1 MPQQSEV
8 MKHLTWG
15 MTAMRVSVALAL
27 IVLLTMCTLPA
38 SAGTPTIEVTVRR
51 GDIRS
56 GPGATHELMGEVRQ
70 GEKYAA
76 LEKRG
81 EWYRIRLVDGR
92 EGWLHEKLVSAA
104 GSGEAGQPRAAAA
117 APSIGIGNFYGSSWA
132 VVVGINDYRT
142 WPPLNY
148 AVNDARSVR
157 SRLLDLGFEPGKIF
171 ELYNRD
177 ATKEN
182 ILRIVADEL
191 PRKTGAH
198 DRVLFFFA
206 GHGQTEELPGG
217 IKRGF
222 LIPVDGD
229 LDNLY
234 AKSIPMNVVAD
245 ISQRIPAKHILFL
258 MDACYSG
265 LAFARSSP
273 PSSQT
278 PGYLEKIT
286 GARARQII
294 TAGGAGEQVIEQ
306 EGHGLFTRHLIE
318 ALDRRGD
325 RNGDGVLTAFEL
337 GNYLRSKV
345 STESANRQTPV
356 FGTLDGEGEFVF
368 LVPQRKDGT
377 TAGEPR
383 VEAPGVRPRLGEEL
397 SPRRPEGEA
406 VATGSRPASIQ
417 YHLLVTHLDF
427 GTFASYLEKPP
438 AGASGEEVMPRLEG
452 RLDRLEFPSAAV
464 IPGRDIQL
472 LSDAGYGSSSPSR
485 MAVVPMSAGK
495 SWTTLVWEGQPG
507 ARVAF
512 VMKSDMQAWP
522 EVRAVAANPEG
533 VLRRL
538 SIGGPSLFGGGSRQV
553 PEASYDLLVNMVNR
567 GSFTGWVAQHAR
579 ALNGMSIVVGRGR
592 GGVLSAD
599 RVYAMIT
606 LPPEPRTFKLVIG
619 WEQPDRLRDRFPPR
633 R

>member
-1 MPQQSEV
+1 
-8 MKHLTWG
+8 
-15 MTAMRVSVALAL
+15 MRVRLAL
-27 IVLLTMCTLPA
+27 GLVLFMGLRFLPVVAATPIVEVAA
-38 SAGTPTIEVTVRR
+38 SR

-56 GPGATHELMGEVRQ
+56 GPSAAYEIMSEVRQ

-92 EGWLHEKLVSAA
+92 EGWIHEKLVTLAR
-104 GSGEAGQPRAAAA
+104 SGEASQPRAAASG
-117 APSIGIGNFYGSSWA
+117 PSIGTGNFYSSSWA

-148 AVNDARSVR
+148 AVNDARSMR
-157 SRLLDLGFEPGKIF
+157 SKLLDLGFESGKIF

-191 PRKTGAH
+191 PRKTGPN

-206 GHGQTEELPGG
+206 GHGQTEELQGG

-273 PSSQT
+273 LSSQT

-286 GARARQII
+286 SARARQII
-294 TAGGAGEQVIEQ
+294 TAGGAGEQVFEQ
-306 EGHGLFTRHLIE
+306 EGHGLFTKRLLE
-318 ALDRRGD
+318 AFDRGAD
-325 RNGDGVLTAFEL
+325 VNSDGALTAFEL

-345 STESANRQTPV
+345 SAESANRQTPV
-356 FGTLDGEGEFVF
+356 FGTLEGEGEFVF
-368 LVPQRKDGT
+368 LVPQRKEET
-377 TAGEPR
+377 TIGEPR
-383 VEAPGVRPRLGEEL
+383 VEAPRVRPRTGEEL
-397 SPRRPEGEA
+397 SPRPEEVKAAKA
-406 VATGSRPASIQ
+406 VSQPASIQ
-417 YHLLVTHLDF
+417 YHLLVTHIDF
-427 GTFASYLEKPP
+427 GTFVNYLDKAP
-438 AGASGEEVMPRLEG
+438 AGASGEEIMPRLEG

-464 IPGRDIQL
+464 IPGRDLQL
-472 LSDAGYGSSSPSR
+472 LTDAGYGSSTPSR
-485 MAVVPMSAGK
+485 IAMVPMSKGQ
-495 SWTTLVWEGQPG
+495 SWTTLVWEGNPG
-507 ARVAF
+507 DRVAF
-512 VMKSDMQAWP
+512 VMKSEMQAWP
-522 EVRAVAANPEG
+522 EVRALAANPEG
-533 VLRRL
+533 VLKRL
-538 SIGGPSLFGGGSRQV
+538 SIGGPSLFGGGSQQV
-553 PEASYDLLVNMVNR
+553 PEASYDFLLNSVDR
-567 GSFTGWVAQHAR
+567 GLFTGWVAQHAKV
-579 ALNGMSIVVGRGR
+579 LNGMSIVVGRGR
-592 GGVLSAD
+592 SGVVSAD
-599 RVYAMIT
+599 RVYAMVT

>member
-1 MPQQSEV
+1 
-8 MKHLTWG
+8 
-15 MTAMRVSVALAL
+15 MRVCLAL
-27 IVLLTMCTLPA
+27 GLVLLMVVRLLPVAAATPIVEVAA
-38 SAGTPTIEVTVRR
+38 SR

-56 GPGATHELMGEVRQ
+56 GPGATHEIMGEVRQ

-76 LEKRG
+76 LERRG

-92 EGWLHEKLVSAA
+92 EGWIHEKLVAVA
-104 GSGEAGQPRAAAA
+104 RSGEASEPRAAASGA
-117 APSIGIGNFYGSSWA
+117 SIGTGNFYSSSWA

-148 AVNDARSVR
+148 AVNDAKSVR
-157 SRLLDLGFEPGKIF
+157 SKLLGLGFESGNIF
-171 ELYNRD
+171 ELYNRE

-191 PRKTGAH
+191 PRKTGLN

-206 GHGQTEELPGG
+206 GHGQTEELQGG

-273 PSSQT
+273 LSSQT

-286 GARARQII
+286 SARARQII
-294 TAGGAGEQVIEQ
+294 TAGGAGEQVFEQ
-306 EGHGLFTRHLIE
+306 EGHGLFTKRLLE
-318 ALDRRGD
+318 GFDRGAD
-325 RNGDGVLTAFEL
+325 LNSDGLLTALEL

-345 STESANRQTPV
+345 SAESANRQTPV
-356 FGTLDGEGEFVF
+356 FGTLEGEGEFVF
-368 LVPQRKDGT
+368 LMPQRKEGT

-383 VEAPGVRPRLGEEL
+383 VEAPRVRPRTGEEP
-397 SPRRPEGEA
+397 SPRPQEVKAAEA
-406 VATGSRPASIQ
+406 VSQPASIQ
-417 YHLLVTHLDF
+417 YHLLVTHIDF
-427 GTFASYLEKPP
+427 GTFVNYLDKAP

-464 IPGRDIQL
+464 IPGRDLQL
-472 LSDAGYGSSSPSR
+472 LTDAGYGSSTPSR
-485 MAVVPMSAGK
+485 IAVVPMGKEK
-495 SWTTLVWEGQPG
+495 SWTTLVWEGKPG
-507 ARVAF
+507 ERVAF
-512 VMKSDMQAWP
+512 VMKSEMQAWP
-522 EVRAVAANPEG
+522 EVRAIAANPEG
-533 VLRRL
+533 VLKRL
-538 SIGGPSLFGGGSRQV
+538 SIGGPSLFGGGSQQV
-553 PEASYDLLVNMVNR
+553 PEASYDFLLNTVDR
-567 GSFTGWVAQHAR
+567 GLFTGWVAQHAKV
-579 ALNGMSIVVGRGR
+579 LNGMSIVVGRGR
-592 GGVLSAD
+592 SGVVSAD
-599 RVYAMIT
+599 RVYAMMM

-619 WEQPDRLRDRFPPR
+619 WEQPDRLRERFPPR

>member
-1 MPQQSEV
+1 
-8 MKHLTWG
+8 
-15 MTAMRVSVALAL
+15 MRVSLAL
-27 IVLLTMCTLPA
+27 GLVLLMAIHLLPVEAATSIVEVAA
-38 SAGTPTIEVTVRR
+38 SR

-56 GPGATHELMGEVRQ
+56 GPSAAHEIMGEIRQ

-92 EGWLHEKLVSAA
+92 EGWIHEKLVTVAR
-104 GSGEAGQPRAAAA
+104 SGDASQPRAAASGPA
-117 APSIGIGNFYGSSWA
+117 IGTGNFYSSSWA
-132 VVVGINDYRT
+132 VVVGINDYQT

-157 SRLLDLGFEPGKIF
+157 SKLLDLGFESGKIF
-171 ELYNRD
+171 ELYNRE

-182 ILRIVADEL
+182 ILRVVADEL
-191 PRKTGAH
+191 PRETGPN
-198 DRVLFFFA
+198 DRVLLFFA

-229 LDNLY
+229 LNNLY

-273 PSSQT
+273 MSSQT

-286 GARARQII
+286 SARARQII
-294 TAGGAGEQVIEQ
+294 TAGGAGEQVVER
-306 EGHGLFTRHLIE
+306 EGHGLFTKRLLE
-318 ALDRRGD
+318 AFDGGADL
-325 RNGDGVLTAFEL
+325 NSDGVLTALEL

-345 STESANRQTPV
+345 SAESANRQTPV
-356 FGTLDGEGEFVF
+356 FGTLEGEGEFVF
-368 LVPQRKDGT
+368 LMPQRKEGT

-383 VEAPGVRPRLGEEL
+383 VEAPRVRPRTGEEP
-397 SPRRPEGEA
+397 SPRPQEVKAAE
-406 VATGSRPASIQ
+406 VVSQPASIQ
-417 YHLLVTHLDF
+417 YHLLVTHIDF
-427 GTFASYLEKPP
+427 GTFVNYLDKAP

-464 IPGRDIQL
+464 IPGRDLQL
-472 LSDAGYGSSSPSR
+472 LTDAGYGSSTPSR
-485 MAVVPMSAGK
+485 IAVVPMGKGK
-495 SWTTLVWEGQPG
+495 SWTTLVWEGKPG
-507 ARVAF
+507 ERVAF
-512 VMKSDMQAWP
+512 VMKSEMQAWP
-522 EVRAVAANPEG
+522 EVRAIAANPEG
-533 VLRRL
+533 VLKRL
-538 SIGGPSLFGGGSRQV
+538 SIGGPSLFGGGSQQV
-553 PEASYDLLVNMVNR
+553 PEASYDFLLNTVDR
-567 GSFTGWVAQHAR
+567 GLFTGWVAQHAKV
-579 ALNGMSIVVGRGR
+579 LNGMSIVVGRGR
-592 GGVLSAD
+592 SGVVSAD
-599 RVYAMIT
+599 RVYAMMT

-619 WEQPDRLRDRFPPR
+619 WEQPARFRDRFPPR

>member
-1 MPQQSEV
+1 V
-8 MKHLTWG
+8 
-15 MTAMRVSVALAL
+15 RISVQLGL
-27 IVLLTMCTLPA
+27 ILFIATQLL
-38 SAGTPTIEVTVRR
+38 SAAATTQIVEVTASR

-56 GPGATHELMGEVRQ
+56 GPSAAYDIAGEVRQ
-70 GEKYAA
+70 GEKYPI

-81 EWYRIRLVDGR
+81 EWDRIRLVDGR
-92 EGWLHEKLVSAA
+92 DGYIHEKLVTVARSGGTSQARTA
-104 GSGEAGQPRAAAA
+104 GSG
-117 APSIGIGNFYGSSWA
+117 PSSRTGSLYSSSWA
-132 VVVGINDYRT
+132 VVVGINDYQV
-142 WPPLNY
+142 WPTLNY

-157 SRLLDLGFEPGKIF
+157 SKLLDLGFDSAKIF

-191 PRKTGAH
+191 PRKTGPN

-206 GHGQTEELPGG
+206 GHGQTEELHGG

-222 LIPVDGD
+222 LIPADGD

-273 PSSQT
+273 LSSQS

-294 TAGGAGEQVIEQ
+294 TAGGAGEQVFERD
-306 EGHGLFTRHLIE
+306 GHGLFTKRFLE
-318 ALDRRGD
+318 ALDRGGD
-325 RNGDGVLTAFEL
+325 LNGDGVLTAFEL
-337 GNYLRSKV
+337 GHYLRSTV

-368 LVPQRKDGT
+368 LVPQRQEET
-377 TAGEPR
+377 TAGGLRP
-383 VEAPGVRPRLGEEL
+383 EAPRIGPRTQEEP
-397 SPRRPEGEA
+397 SAKPQEVKVQVA
-406 VATGSRPASIQ
+406 VSQPASIQ
-417 YHLLVTHLDF
+417 YHLLDTHIDF
-427 GTFASYLEKPP
+427 GTFANYLEKAPSGTS
-438 AGASGEEVMPRLEG
+438 GAEVMPRLEG

-464 IPGRDIQL
+464 IPGREIQL
-472 LSDAGYGSSSPSR
+472 LTGPEYGGSTPTR
-485 MAVVPMSAGK
+485 MAVVPLSRGK
-495 SWTTLVWEGQPG
+495 SWTTLVWEGNPG
-507 ARVAF
+507 DRVAF
-512 VMKSDMQAWP
+512 VLKSDLQAWP

-533 VLRRL
+533 MLRRL

-553 PEASYDLLVNMVNR
+553 PEVSDNFLANAVER
-567 GSFTGWVAQHAR
+567 GTFTSWVDQHAK

-592 GGVLSAD
+592 DGALNAD
-599 RVYAMIT
+599 RVYALVT

-619 WEQPDRLRDRFPPR
+619 WEQPDRIRDRFPPR